1 MPRATL
7 PVLTCAEAARREKAF
22 LRGSE
27 KRSLTLMHRAAE
39 GIRAEVVQHL
49 GSRLG
54 HILVL
59 AGKGNNGADAVLTAA
74 LLRSPRTRVTVLF
87 AEGLPTTGQPAIIWS
102 QHGAGMR
109 VVGPQDLPRLLRRE
123 FDVILDGLLGQGFRP
138 PLRAPYAAL
147 IRACAKLRGFRV
159 AIDLPSGLG
168 DDATGP
174 ALRADLTVSIGALK
188 RPLLQP
194 TAEAVRGRLRVIDIG
209 LPGKSGTEACA
220 TPHALDALRK
230 FRPAN
235 TEKRQQ
241 GRVLI
246 VAGSQAMPGAALMN
260 TAAALQGGAGL
271 VTTCLPRKIQARAAV
286 AYPEAM
292 WRGLETTAAGTLAEQ
307 PNPATLTNKDVLLTG
322 SGMGSE
328 AVAYLQTLL
337 AAFIGDRVLDA
348 DALRPEVVQ
357 ACRARRGVTVLLPH
371 AGEFLRLS
379 GQPLT
384 AAHGLAY
391 ARRTRALVVLK
402 GPLTAVTDG
411 RRLVHVPFGGPVLA
425 RGGSGDLLA
434 GVVAAVLARRRS
446 LGLTA
451 FDAVVAAVTWHAQ
464 AADLLRQQRGEEAIR
479 TTELLP
485 RLSQVL
491 RGR

>member
-27 KRSLTLMHRAAE
+27 ARSLTLMHRAAE

-49 GSRLG
+49 GARLG
-54 HILVL
+54 DILVL

-74 LLRSPRTRVTVLF
+74 LLRTPRTRITVLF
-87 AEGLPTTGQPAIIWS
+87 AEGIPSTGQAAAIWS
-102 QHGAGMR
+102 HHGAGMR
-109 VVGPQDLPRLLRRE
+109 VAGPKDLKRLLRSE
-123 FDVILDGLLGQGFRP
+123 FDLVLDGFLGQGFRP

-147 IRACAKLRGFRV
+147 IRACGKLRGFRV

-194 TAEAVRGRLRVIDIG
+194 AAAAIRGRVRVIDIG
-209 LPGKSGTEACA
+209 LPGMSGAEACA
-220 TPHALDALRK
+220 TNHVLAALRK
-230 FRPAN
+230 LRPAN

-246 VAGSQAMPGAALMN
+246 VAGSRAMPGAALMN

-271 VTTCLPRKIQARAAV
+271 VTTCLPRFIQTRAAV

-292 WRGLETTAAGTLAEQ
+292 WRGLETNVAGTLTEQ
-307 PNPATLTNKDVLLTG
+307 PNPATRANKDVLLTG
-322 SGMGSE
+322 AE
-328 AVAYLQTLL
+328 AVAYLQALL
-337 AAFIGDRVLDA
+337 ADFAGDRVLDA

-357 ACRARRGVTVLLPH
+357 TARSRRGMTVLLPH

-379 GQPLT
+379 GQPPT
-384 AAHGLAY
+384 VAHGLAY
-391 ARRTRALVVLK
+391 ARRTRTLIVLK
-402 GPLTAVTDG
+402 GPLSVVTDG
-411 RRLVHVPFGGPVLA
+411 RRVVHVPFGGPVLA

-434 GVVAAVLARRRS
+434 GLVAAVLARRRS

-451 FDAVVAAVTWHAQ
+451 FDAIVAAVTWHAQ
-464 AADLLRQQRGEEAIR
+464 AADLLRRQRGEEAIR
-479 TTELLP
+479 TTDLLP

-491 RGR
+491 LGR

>member
-1 MPRATL
+1 MPRAYL
-7 PVLTCAEAARREKAF
+7 PVWSCAEAARKERTF

-27 KRSLTLMHRAAE
+27 AKSLALMRRAAT
-39 GIRAEVVQHL
+39 GIRDEIVAHL
-49 GSRLG
+49 GPNLPR
-54 HILVL
+54 ILVL

-74 LLRSPRTRVTVLF
+74 LLRQPRAEITVLF
-87 AEGLPTTGQPAIIWS
+87 AEGLPTTGQPAVIWS

-109 VVGPQDLPRLLRRE
+109 VAGPKDLARLSRGT

-138 PLRAPYAAL
+138 PLRAPYTAL
-147 IRACAKLRGFRV
+147 LRQCAQLRGFRV

-168 DDATGP
+168 DKAAGP
-174 ALRADLTVSIGALK
+174 AMRADLTVSIGALK
-188 RPLLQP
+188 RPLLTA
-194 TAEAVRGRLRVIDIG
+194 TAEAIRGRLRVIDLG
-209 LPGKSGTEACA
+209 LPGKSGVESCA
-220 TPHALDALRK
+220 TGEVLDILRGL
-230 FRPAN
+230 RPAR

-260 TAAALQGGAGL
+260 TAAALQAGAGL
-271 VTTCLPRKIQARAAV
+271 VTTCLPQAMMARAAI

-292 WRGLETTAAGTLAEQ
+292 WRGLPTADDGTLNA
-307 PNPATLTNKDVLLTG
+307 PLDAATMANKDVLLTG
-322 SGMGSE
+322 SGMGAS
-328 AVAYLQTLL
+328 AVPYLRGLVT
-337 AAFIGDRVLDA
+337 AFTGDCVLDA

-357 ACRARRGVTVLLPH
+357 AARPKRRTVVLLPH

-379 GQPLT
+379 GKPLSS
-384 AAHGLAY
+384 AHGMAY
-391 ARRTRALVVLK
+391 ARRTGTLVVLK
-402 GPLTAVTDG
+402 GPLSAVTDG
-411 RRLVHVPFGGPVLA
+411 RRLVHIPFGGPALA

-434 GVVAAVLARRRS
+434 GIVAAVLARRRT
-446 LGLTA
+446 LGLSA

-485 RLSQVL
+485 RLSPVL
-491 RGR
+491 QTR

>member
-27 KRSLTLMHRAAE
+27 AKSLALMHRAAT
-39 GIRAEVVQHL
+39 GIRDEIVQHL
-49 GSRLG
+49 GVRLG
-54 HILVL
+54 DIMVL

-74 LLRSPRTRVTVLF
+74 LLRTPQTRITVLF
-87 AEGLPTTGQPAIIWS
+87 AEGIPSTGPAAVIWS
-102 QHGAGMR
+102 RHGAGMR
-109 VVGPQDLPRLLRRE
+109 VAGPSDLKRLLRRD
-123 FDVILDGLLGQGFRP
+123 FDLVLDGFLGQGFRP

-147 IRACAKLRGFRV
+147 LRGCAKLRGFRV

-188 RPLLQP
+188 RPLLQLA
-194 TAEAVRGRLRVIDIG
+194 AEAVRGRLRVVDIG
-209 LPGKSGTEACA
+209 LPGKTGAEACA
-220 TPHALDALRK
+220 TDHALTALRK
-230 FRPAN
+230 LRPAN

-271 VTTCLPRKIQARAAV
+271 VTTCLPRAIQTRAAV
-286 AYPEAM
+286 ACPEAM
-292 WRGLETTAAGTLAEQ
+292 WRGLETNGAGTLAEQ
-307 PNPATLTNKDVLLTG
+307 PTPATFATPPELLTG
-322 SGMGSE
+322 SGLGSD
-328 AVAYLQTLL
+328 ATAYLQTLL
-337 AAFIGDRVLDA
+337 AAFAGDRVLDA
-348 DALRPEVVQ
+348 DALRPEVIR
-357 ACRARRGVTVLLPH
+357 ACRTRRGVTVLLPH

-379 GQPLT
+379 GRPLT
-384 AAHGLAY
+384 VAHGMAY
-391 ARRTRALVVLK
+391 ARRTRTLIVLK
-402 GPLTAVTDG
+402 GPLSAVTDG
-411 RRLVHVPFGGPVLA
+411 RKVVHIPFGGPVLA

-434 GVVAAVLARRRS
+434 GLVAAVLARRRS
-446 LGLTA
+446 LGLSA
-451 FDAVVAAVTWHAQ
+451 FAAVVAAVTWHAR

-491 RGR
+491 LRR

>member
-27 KRSLTLMHRAAE
+27 AKSLALMHRAAE
-39 GIRAEVVQHL
+39 GIRHEVVQHL
-49 GSRLG
+49 GARLG
-54 HILVL
+54 AILVL

-74 LLRSPRTRVTVLF
+74 LLRTPLTRITVLF
-87 AEGLPTTGQPAIIWS
+87 AEGIPSTGQAAAIWS
-102 QHGAGMR
+102 RHGAGMR
-109 VVGPQDLPRLLRRE
+109 VAGPKDLKRLLRSE
-123 FDVILDGLLGQGFRP
+123 FDLVLDGFLGQGFRP

-147 IRACAKLRGFRV
+147 IRTCAKLRGFRV

-168 DDATGP
+168 DGATGL
-174 ALRADLTVSIGALK
+174 AVRADLTVSIGALK

-194 TAEAVRGRLRVIDIG
+194 AAAAIRGRVRVIDIG
-209 LPGKSGTEACA
+209 LPGKSGAEACA
-220 TPHALDALRK
+220 TSHALASLRK
-230 FRPAN
+230 LRPAN

-271 VTTCLPRKIQARAAV
+271 VTTCLPRAIQTRAAV

-292 WRGLETTAAGTLAEQ
+292 WRGLETNAAGTLTEQ
-307 PNPATLTNKDVLLTG
+307 PHLAAFANKDVLLTG
-322 SGMGSE
+322 SGMGAD

-337 AAFIGDRVLDA
+337 AGFAGDRVLDA
-348 DALRPEVVQ
+348 DALRPEVVH
-357 ACRARRGVTVLLPH
+357 AVRARRGVTVLLPH

-379 GQPLT
+379 GKPLT
-384 AAHGLAY
+384 VAHGLAY
-391 ARRTRALVVLK
+391 ARRTRTLVVLK

-411 RRLVHVPFGGPVLA
+411 RRVVHIPFGGPVLA

-434 GVVAAVLARRRS
+434 GMVAAVLARRRR

-464 AADLLRQQRGEEAIR
+464 AADLLRRQRGEEAIR
-479 TTELLP
+479 TTDLLP

-491 RGR
+491 LGR